1 MEKLRTHQPK
11 ETVFMSREVFM
22 IESMIG
28 PMSIVVKD
36 AKIESIQLIKAG
48 GALHEAGAKAVD
60 NTQQAIASW
69 HEIQNPIAKEAAQQ
83 LEAYFQGNL
92 KRFDLPLNF
101 EALTPFGRKVLE
113 ALLKV
118 PYAETISYKALAIQA
133 GSPDAARAVGG
144 VVAKNDWIVVVP
156 CHRVIRSD
164 GDMRGYSAPGGIKT
178 KAWLL
183 DHEQN
188 HKK

>member
-1 MEKLRTHQPK
+1 
-11 ETVFMSREVFM
+11 MSSEVFM

-28 PMSIVVKD
+28 PMSIAVKG

-48 GALHEAGAKAVD
+48 GALLESGAKVAD
-60 NTQQAIASW
+60 STPQAAANW
-69 HEIQNPIAKEAAQQ
+69 DEIQNPIAREAAQQ
-83 LEAYFQGNL
+83 LEAYFQGSL
-92 KRFDLPLNF
+92 KRFDLPLNL
-101 EALTPFGRKVLE
+101 EALTPFRRKVLE
-113 ALLKV
+113 ALLTV
-118 PYAETISYKALAIQA
+118 PYGKTISYKALAIQA

-164 GDMRGYSAPGGIKT
+164 GDMRGFSAPGGIKT

-183 DHEQN
+183 DHERN
-188 HKK
+188 HKE